1 MATLEKKCVREH
13 RSRRRYLDW
22 FYLASALICLLVP
35 LPTGMALG
43 QEIQQ
48 EAHHEARAWLEF
60 NHHLGGIIVLVL
72 VSLTWLEMLRIRPTV
87 LIRLCWPS
95 CLILIGLYNVI
106 LSDRFAW
113 PIGPSGLVESLSNPE
128 VLQHKV
134 LAVFVLMLG
143 LIELMRRLELMTHIA
158 WLYLFYGLAILPGA
172 ILLVH
177 DFSAAPHAHAHSLT
191 VSHVLMGL
199 LALLAL
205 VLKVLV
211 DHRLIIGR
219 WAHLYPLVLAGLGVQ
234 LLLFTESSEI
244 VR

>member
-1 MATLEKKCVREH
+1 MLAVLSHSHRTIQCDFERQVCLANRPVRA
-13 RSRRRYLDW
+13 RRKP
-22 FYLASALICLLVP
+22 FQS
-35 LPTGMALG
+35 
-43 QEIQQ
+43 
-48 EAHHEARAWLEF
+48 
-60 NHHLGGIIVLVL
+60 
-72 VSLTWLEMLRIRPTV
+72 
-87 LIRLCWPS
+87 
-95 CLILIGLYNVI
+95 
-106 LSDRFAW
+106 
-113 PIGPSGLVESLSNPE
+113 E

-134 LAVFVLMLG
+134 LAISVLTLG

-158 WLYLFYGLAILPGA
+158 WLYLFYGLAILPGV

-177 DFSAAPHAHAHSLT
+177 DFSAALHAHAHSLT
-191 VSHVLMGL
+191 VSHILMGL

-219 WAHLYPLVLAGLGVQ
+219 WAHLYPLVLTGLGIQ

>member
-1 MATLEKKCVREH
+1 M
-13 RSRRRYLDW
+13 
-22 FYLASALICLLVP
+22 
-35 LPTGMALG
+35 
-43 QEIQQ
+43 
-48 EAHHEARAWLEF
+48 
-60 NHHLGGIIVLVL
+60 
-72 VSLTWLEMLRIRPTV
+72 
-87 LIRLCWPS
+87 
-95 CLILIGLYNVI
+95 
-106 LSDRFAW
+106 LSDKFAW

-134 LAVFVLMLG
+134 LAISVLTLG

-172 ILLVH
+172 VLLVH

-211 DHRLIIGR
+211 DLASSWKMGALISVG
-219 WAHLYPLVLAGLGVQ
+219 LTGLGVQ
-234 LLLFTESSEI
+234 LLVHGVLELCGT
-244 VR
+244 R